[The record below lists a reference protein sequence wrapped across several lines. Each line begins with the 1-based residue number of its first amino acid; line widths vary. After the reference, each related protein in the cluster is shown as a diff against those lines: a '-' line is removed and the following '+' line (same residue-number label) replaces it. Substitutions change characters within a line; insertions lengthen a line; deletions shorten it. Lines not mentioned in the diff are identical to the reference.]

1 MAEVKHLTAE
11 NFDEVTK
18 SGVVLVDFWATWC
31 GPCKMLGPVLDKVAA
46 EIGDTAVIAKV
57 NVEEAQDIA
66 AKFGVRS
73 IPAIFILKNGEVVSS
88 TFDEPAQRHVQVAE
102 MVIEKAKRLVDDLER
117 LFKIAMVLLRHIGE
131 VVAQFTQQTQQLLWG
146 VIDFF
151 HLKHTFEIFS

>member
-31 GPCKMLGPVLDKVAA
+31 GPCKMLGPVLEKVAA
-46 EIGDTAVIAKV
+46 EVGDTAIIAKV

-73 IPAIFILKNGEVVSS
+73 IPAIFILKNGEVANSFVGLQDK
-88 TFDEPAQRHVQVAE
+88 TTLVNA
-102 MVIEKAKRLVDDLER
+102 IKAV
-117 LFKIAMVLLRHIGE
+117 
-131 VVAQFTQQTQQLLWG
+131 
-146 VIDFF
+146 
-151 HLKHTFEIFS
+151 

>member
-88 TFDEPAQRHVQVAE
+88 FVGLQDKTTLVNA
-102 MVIEKAKRLVDDLER
+102 IKAV
-117 LFKIAMVLLRHIGE
+117 
-131 VVAQFTQQTQQLLWG
+131 
-146 VIDFF
+146 
-151 HLKHTFEIFS
+151 

>member
-46 EIGDTAVIAKV
+46 EVGDTAVIAKV

-73 IPAIFILKNGEVVSS
+73 IPAIFILKNGEVASS
-88 TFDEPAQRHVQVAE
+88 FVGIQDKTTLVNA
-102 MVIEKAKRLVDDLER
+102 IKAV
-117 LFKIAMVLLRHIGE
+117 
-131 VVAQFTQQTQQLLWG
+131 
-146 VIDFF
+146 
-151 HLKHTFEIFS
+151 

>member
-31 GPCKMLGPVLDKVAA
+31 GPCKMLGPVLEKVAA
-46 EIGDTAVIAKV
+46 EVGDTAIIAKV

-88 TFDEPAQRHVQVAE
+88 FVGLQDKTTLVNA
-102 MVIEKAKRLVDDLER
+102 IKAV
-117 LFKIAMVLLRHIGE
+117 
-131 VVAQFTQQTQQLLWG
+131 
-146 VIDFF
+146 
-151 HLKHTFEIFS
+151 

>member
-46 EIGDTAVIAKV
+46 EVGDTAVIAKV

-88 TFDEPAQRHVQVAE
+88 FVGLQDKTTLVNA
-102 MVIEKAKRLVDDLER
+102 IKAV
-117 LFKIAMVLLRHIGE
+117 
-131 VVAQFTQQTQQLLWG
+131 
-146 VIDFF
+146 
-151 HLKHTFEIFS
+151 

>member
-73 IPAIFILKNGEVVSS
+73 IPAIFILKNGEVANSFVGLQDK
-88 TFDEPAQRHVQVAE
+88 TTLVNA
-102 MVIEKAKRLVDDLER
+102 IKAV
-117 LFKIAMVLLRHIGE
+117 
-131 VVAQFTQQTQQLLWG
+131 
-146 VIDFF
+146 
-151 HLKHTFEIFS
+151 